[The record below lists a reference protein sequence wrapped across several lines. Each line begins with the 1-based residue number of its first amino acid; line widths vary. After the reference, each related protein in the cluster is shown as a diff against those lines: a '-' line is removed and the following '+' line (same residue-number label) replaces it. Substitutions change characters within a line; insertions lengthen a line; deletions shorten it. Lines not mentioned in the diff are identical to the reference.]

1 MNNQEYLNLL
11 KIKKKYDN
19 IKVNGNYSDKISRLK
34 SRIKSLLQQK
44 EKLINFLED
53 YKIYNAA
60 LNDILDKI
68 IKENEKNGD

>member
-19 IKVNGNYSDKISRLK
+19 IKVNGNYPDKISRLK

-60 LNDILDKI
+60 LNNFIDKI
-68 IKENEKNGD
+68 IKENEKNGN

>member
-19 IKVNGNYSDKISRLK
+19 IKVNGNYPDKISRLK

-60 LNDILDKI
+60 LNNIIDKI
-68 IKENEKNGD
+68 IKENEKNGN

>member
-1 MNNQEYLNLL
+1 MNNQEYLYLL

-44 EKLINFLED
+44 ENLIRFLED
-53 YKIYNAA
+53 YKIHNTA

-68 IKENEKNGD
+68 IKENEKNDN

>member
-1 MNNQEYLNLL
+1 MNNQEYLYLL

-19 IKVNGNYSDKISRLK
+19 IKVNGNYPDKISRLK

-44 EKLINFLED
+44 EKLINFIED

-60 LNDILDKI
+60 LNNIIDKI
-68 IKENEKNGD
+68 IKENEKNGN

>member
-1 MNNQEYLNLL
+1 MNNQEYLYLL

-44 EKLINFLED
+44 KTLFVF
-53 YKIYNAA
+53 
-60 LNDILDKI
+60 
-68 IKENEKNGD
+68 

>member
-1 MNNQEYLNLL
+1 MNNQEYLYLL

-44 EKLINFLED
+44 ENLIRFLED
-53 YKIYNAA
+53 YKIHNTA
-60 LNDILDKI
+60 LNDI
-68 IKENEKNGD
+68 